1 MEIAI
6 LGIDLAKSIF
16 QLHGAGPHG
25 HALHRSKVRRAEL
38 LAAVNSLRPRQIAM
52 EACSS
57 AHHWARQFQAMGV
70 EVRLI
75 SPQYVTAFVKTNKN
89 DRNDA
94 EAIVEAAC
102 RPAMHFVPVKTVE
115 QQDMQA
121 IHRIRELLVHQRTAL
136 INQARGLLG
145 ERGLIVAQSP
155 AAFKRAL
162 PKLLG
167 AVEGELTRICQALFL
182 EISQQIEQLEQRIT
196 RADEWIKAFM
206 RRSALCKKIAAID
219 GVGPVTATAMVAA
232 VGDAREFKNGRHLAA
247 WLGLVPRQYSSGGKS
262 RLSGISKRGD
272 TYLRTLLIHGARAV
286 LRYMV
291 GRSDARSRWLQDLV
305 ARRGYNRA
313 AVALA
318 NKNARVIQALLST
331 DEPYRSPTTV

>member
-1 MEIAI
+1 MQIDI
-6 LGIDLAKSIF
+6 LGIDLAKNIF
-16 QLHGAGPHG
+16 QLHGADRHG

-38 LAAVNSLRPRQIAM
+38 LCAVRDLHPREIAM

-57 AHHWARQFQAMGV
+57 AHHWARQFQSMGI

-102 RPAMHFVPVKTVE
+102 RPAMHFVAIKTVE
-115 QQDMQA
+115 QQDMLA
-121 IHRIRELLVHQRTAL
+121 VHRIRELLVHQRTAL

-145 ERGLIVAQSP
+145 ERGLVIAQSA
-155 AAFKRAL
+155 AAFRRAM
-162 PKLLG
+162 PKLMS
-167 AVEGELTRICQALFL
+167 ACEGELTSTCQALL
-182 EISQQIEQLEQRIT
+182 VEISQQIDQLDQRVA

-206 RRSALCKKIAAID
+206 RHSALCKKIAAID
-219 GVGPVTATAMVAA
+219 GVGPVTATAMVAT
-232 VGDAREFKNGRHLAA
+232 VGDAREFKNGRHLSA

-262 RLSGISKRGD
+262 RLCGISKRGD

-291 GRSDARSRWLQDLV
+291 GKSDARSRWLQDLV

-318 NKNARVIQALLST
+318 NKNARVIQALLSR
-331 DEPYRSPTTV
+331 DAPYRSPAAA